1 MRPQRGRVIIRRGPI
16 QVKSELPLPEE
27 RCDSLHPNRPILRV
41 AKRWDQAARQP
52 FGWTEILMIE
62 RRPPVVVRERVS
74 RLTGSRIATALVF
87 DRDFTPEERE
97 SFSRLAAEGK
107 PEPSDFGIDGR
118 MVRYECEAEEADR
131 WRLAVEIY
139 TVKACR
145 PAEIQHASH
154 DAGFRARAGFRK
166 LHLG

>member
-1 MRPQRGRVIIRRGPI
+1 M
-16 QVKSELPLPEE
+16 
-27 RCDSLHPNRPILRV
+27 
-41 AKRWDQAARQP
+41 
-52 FGWTEILMIE
+52 TE

-87 DRDFTPEERE
+87 DRDFTPEEQAT
-97 SFSRLAAEGK
+97 FSRLAEEGK
-107 PEPSDFGIDGR
+107 PEPADFEISGR
-118 MVRYECEAEEADR
+118 MMRYECEAEEAER

-145 PAEIQHASH
+145 PAEIPRSSRS
-154 DAGFRARAGFRK
+154 DTGFRERVGFRK